1 MSINAIDQPGR
12 AHIQRDLKHLVRD
25 VRQDVKAEVA
35 ELREAG
41 ATEKTADVR
50 GATFDFRDQVQSAFQ
65 EAGRGGAFDA
75 TRVPE
80 GLRQALVS
88 FTEALQVIN
97 GTEASTGGAASGP
110 PGDTPAGIPAI
121 APGSLLDTTA

>member
-1 MSINAIDQPGR
+1 MSISTIDQPGR

-25 VRQDVKAEVA
+25 VRQDVKAEVSA
-35 ELREAG
+35 LREAG
-41 ATEKTADVR
+41 ATGKVADVR
-50 GATFDFRDQVQSAFQ
+50 GAYFDFRDQVQSAFR

-88 FTEALQVIN
+88 FTEALRAIN
-97 GTEASTGGAASGP
+97 GPVETPDGETPDQPAEAP
-110 PGDTPAGIPAI
+110 VI
-121 APGSLLDTTA
+121 APGTLLDTTA